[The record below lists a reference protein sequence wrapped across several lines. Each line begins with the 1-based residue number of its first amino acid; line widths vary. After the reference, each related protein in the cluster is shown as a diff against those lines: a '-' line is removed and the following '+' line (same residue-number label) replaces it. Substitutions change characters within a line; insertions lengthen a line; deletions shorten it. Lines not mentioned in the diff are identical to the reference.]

1 MAGAGS
7 DSLAVVFDGWN
18 GYNTSIVRAIEPL
31 TADQL
36 AFRPFEGQ
44 NSVGEIARHI
54 ALGRIGWF
62 LRMDAPQS
70 FELAADIPEWTTD
83 RDGNRHIVESAIPIT
98 QSAGDLAAWLNT
110 SWRMVEATLN
120 AWTVGDLTE
129 TYRHTYWG
137 KAYEVSRQWTLWR
150 IMAHDIHH
158 GGQLTILLGM
168 QGIEA
173 LELIALGGHIIE
185 PPLAS
190 V

>member
-1 MAGAGS
+1 
-7 DSLAVVFDGWN
+7 
-18 GYNTSIVRAIEPL
+18 
-31 TADQL
+31 
-36 AFRPFEGQ
+36 
-44 NSVGEIARHI
+44 
-54 ALGRIGWF
+54 
-62 LRMDAPQS
+62 
-70 FELAADIPEWTTD
+70 
-83 RDGNRHIVESAIPIT
+83 
-98 QSAGDLAAWLNT
+98 
-110 SWRMVEATLN
+110 MVEATLN